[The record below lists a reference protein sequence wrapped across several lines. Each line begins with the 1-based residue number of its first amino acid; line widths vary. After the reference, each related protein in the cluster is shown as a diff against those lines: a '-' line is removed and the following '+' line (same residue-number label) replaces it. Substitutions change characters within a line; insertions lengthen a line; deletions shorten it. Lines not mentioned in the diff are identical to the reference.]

1 MNDVLSATEQERSQL
16 PAGHRAQLVLAV
28 LLLASHLPFL
38 VLHLINLWRYRPHY
52 EFFPVL
58 LAAFAWL
65 VWKRWPGQTIHT
77 RASRLTAWFLLLL
90 GLVCLAA
97 SVVLFSPWL
106 GAVAAVFSGG
116 GLLLLLAGQA
126 AFRQL
131 LSVWLLLWLTIPPPF
146 RLDDQLIRFLQSL
159 TARFCSVLLELMH
172 VEHLLAGNVF
182 RLPNRELFVAEAC
195 SGINSQLVLI
205 AASVL
210 LVILLHRAWLH
221 AILLIAASVF
231 WSVVANTARV
241 TLIVLVAVQ
250 WDIDLSDGWQ
260 HEVLGHTLALTGILL
275 LLSTDQLLASL
286 FAPVLDFRLARMQG
300 EHEYV
305 PLAADPLSRLWNVAI
320 ACKSEKTP
328 ESNQQVEMAA
338 SSPSAG
344 KRSLLAAVPFG
355 CLGVLQVA
363 LLLAPN
369 NRPEIHAEGLAAA
382 LQEDWLPQ
390 RLGNWERSEYR
401 AHDRERNSDE
411 GEYSRQWVYR
421 SEDQAASVSVDF
433 PFVGW
438 HELTR
443 CYKSRGWREVKRTVR
458 RGDEAGPFVQVDLS
472 KPNGEMGYLLFSLY
486 DGAAQPVEPRTTHWR
501 GLRGKLARSPLLPLL
516 GLGRRDM
523 SFTQTNLQ
531 IQAFVSGSYTLDESL
546 RQSVEDTYLNARHR
560 IMKRWQTNTR
570 GE

>member
-1 MNDVLSATEQERSQL
+1 MSDVLSATDQDSLQL
-16 PAGHRAQLVLAV
+16 PSGRRAQLALAV
-28 LLLASHLPFL
+28 LLLASHLPFF
-38 VLHLINLWRYRPHY
+38 VLHLISLWRYRPHY

-65 VWKRWPGQTIHT
+65 VWKRWPSEAVHT

-320 ACKSEKTP
+320 ARKSEDAP
-328 ESNQQVEMAA
+328 ESREEVGTVA
-338 SSPSAG
+338 SSAIVG
-344 KRSLLAAVPFG
+344 KRSLLAVAPFG
-355 CLGVLQVA
+355 CLGVLQLA
-363 LLLAPN
+363 LLLAPHTPGI
-369 NRPEIHAEGLAAA
+369 RAETLADVF
-382 LQEDWLPQ
+382 QEDSLPQ
-390 RLGNWERSEYR
+390 RLGSWQRDSYQEIERS
-401 AHDRERNSDE
+401 ATSDS
-411 GEYSRQWVYR
+411 GRFSRTWVYQSADGVAR
-421 SEDQAASVSVDF
+421 VSVDF
-433 PFVGW
+433 PFGGW
-438 HELTR
+438 HELSECYRGNGWTR
-443 CYKSRGWREVKRTVR
+443 VRRTVR
-458 RGDEAGPFVQVDLS
+458 QEASLGPFVQVDLS
-472 KPNGEMGYLLFSLY
+472 KPNGEIGYLLFSLY
-486 DGAAQPVEPRTTHWR
+486 DGAARTVEPESTDWTWLRRKLALNPLLDLFRGQAVSPETRTT
-501 GLRGKLARSPLLPLL
+501 
-516 GLGRRDM
+516 
-523 SFTQTNLQ
+523 LQ
-531 IQAFVSGSYTLDESL
+531 IQTFVDGSYPLDQSQ
-546 RQSVEDTYLNARHR
+546 RQSVEDTYLDVRRQIVN
-560 IMKRWQTNTR
+560 RWQTNTR